1 MIKNTRES
9 PNNKR
14 EQHSPARPS
23 LLAEP
28 LSRVDDTTTK
38 TKLHSVE
45 AGRGKIYSNHVL
57 RPTPRAIQRHYLPA
71 ERERACDNV
80 HIHMART
87 AHPMWEG

>member
-38 TKLHSVE
+38 TKLRRIPEISNSATVQKCKASVSP
-45 AGRGKIYSNHVL
+45 K
-57 RPTPRAIQRHYLPA
+57 
-71 ERERACDNV
+71 
-80 HIHMART
+80 
-87 AHPMWEG
+87 

>member
-38 TKLHSVE
+38 TKLHIVE
-45 AGRGKIYSNHVL
+45 EIG
-57 RPTPRAIQRHYLPA
+57 HYDEQLNL
-71 ERERACDNV
+71 EKMYN
-80 HIHMART
+80 
-87 AHPMWEG
+87 GNQGQS